1 MKQKLRYS
9 ALACIA
15 IVLCWFLFNHEDIQ
29 TQGNS
34 DFGSTTGN
42 EPSEPTSFGGFSS
55 DPLQSNLTNRIL
67 PITSIPQLLA
77 LDVGDVFSL
86 RGVSDKDSAE
96 IEISVAKYDD
106 QAKYTQMHGT
116 TADNGIA
123 IITVGV
129 ETVNVF
135 IKEGSGLYEFSG
147 KGFDGA
153 IPKIEKVVWGDDIYV
168 EPRTAVNRAGQEL
181 VQTAMEGERESR
193 Q

>member
-1 MKQKLRYS
+1 MKQKLGYT
-9 ALACIA
+9 ALTCIA

-29 TQGNS
+29 TLDDS
-34 DFGSTTGN
+34 AFGSTTGN
-42 EPSEPTSFGGFSS
+42 GPSEPTSYRGFSS
-55 DPLQSNLTNRIL
+55 DALRSNLTNRIL

-86 RGVSDKDSAE
+86 RGVSDEDSAD
-96 IEISVAKYDD
+96 IEISVSKYDD

-116 TADNGIA
+116 TADDGIA

-153 IPKIEKVVWGDDIYV
+153 IPKIEKIVWGDDMYV
-168 EPRTAVNRAGQEL
+168 DPRAAANQGEQELAQTAIEVGREPR
-181 VQTAMEGERESR
+181 
-193 Q
+193 

>member
-1 MKQKLRYS
+1 MKQKLGYS
-9 ALACIA
+9 ALTCIA
-15 IVLCWFLFNHEDIQ
+15 IVLSWFLFNHEDIQ
-29 TQGNS
+29 TRDDS
-34 DFGSTTGN
+34 AFGSTTGN
-42 EPSEPTSFGGFSS
+42 GPSEPTSYEGFSS
-55 DPLQSNLTNRIL
+55 GALQSNLTNRIL

-96 IEISVAKYDD
+96 IEISVAKYDG

-116 TADNGIA
+116 TADDGIA

-135 IKEGSGLYEFSG
+135 IKERSGLYEFSG

-153 IPKIEKVVWGDDIYV
+153 IPKIEKIVWGDDMYV
-168 EPRTAVNRAGQEL
+168 DPRAAANQGEQEL
-181 VQTAMEGERESR
+181 VQTAIEGERESR

>member
-1 MKQKLRYS
+1 MKQKLVYS
-9 ALACIA
+9 ALTCIA

-29 TQGNS
+29 TQGDS
-34 DFGSTTGN
+34 AFGSTTGN

-55 DPLQSNLTNRIL
+55 DPLQSNLTNRVL

-96 IEISVAKYDD
+96 IEISLAKYDD

-153 IPKIEKVVWGDDIYV
+153 IPKIEKIVWGDDIYI
-168 EPRTAVNRAGQEL
+168 EPQPAAIAQEHALPPTAIEVD
-181 VQTAMEGERESR
+181 RESR